1 MAGLFITATD
11 TGVGKTH
18 VGCAL
23 VRVIRQ
29 LGLPVEVLKPTESG
43 CMSDESGQLRPA
55 DALALQQAA
64 GNQQPL
70 ETICSHRFTAPLAPP
85 EAARHEGRQL
95 KLHNLIDACRP
106 VQDRGVFTLVEG
118 AGGLYSPIADDALN
132 IDLALALDLPML
144 LVCPDRLGTLSAT
157 LSAAENIH
165 RRGGQLAAVLIN
177 ERPQDRNS
185 TPRPDNAGALEH
197 WLATLLGKPVDVL
210 SLREGFEDSLPW
222 QQACRRWAG
231 L

>member
-18 VGCAL
+18 IGCAL
-23 VRVIRQ
+23 VRVVRQ
-29 LGLPVEVLKPTESG
+29 LGLPIDVFKPVESG
-43 CMSDESGQLRPA
+43 CLYDESGQLWPA

-64 GNQQPL
+64 GSQQPL
-70 ETICSHRFTAPLAPP
+70 EIICRYQFKTPLAPP
-85 EAARHEGRQL
+85 EAARREGRQL
-95 KLHNLIDACRP
+95 KLQDLIDACHP
-106 VQDRGVFTLVEG
+106 LQDRGAFTLVEG

-165 RRGGQLAAVLIN
+165 RRGGQLAAVLLN
-177 ERPQDRNS
+177 ERPLDRNI
-185 TPRPDNAGALEH
+185 TPRPDNAGALKH

-210 SLREGFEDSLPW
+210 ALREGFENSLPW